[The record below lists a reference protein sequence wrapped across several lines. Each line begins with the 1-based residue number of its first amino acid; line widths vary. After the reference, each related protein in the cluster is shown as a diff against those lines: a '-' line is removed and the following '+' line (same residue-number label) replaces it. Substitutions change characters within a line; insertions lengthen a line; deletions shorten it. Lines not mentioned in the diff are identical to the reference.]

1 MCLKECIWLKI
12 LLFLKSD
19 STPASAFFVF
29 DFKESNFFYP
39 YPATKF
45 SRLFQPPRFFQLSR
59 LLSFEEFSNPSP
71 VYSNSPTIRHSRVGR
86 KVVPQRSLFIWPFNN
101 FRLLILF
108 SYARNTRDQSKHSPY
123 ISVIETVEH
132 LLPIDPSFVTITKPL
147 NDKIEETFWE
157 GLNWM
162 WKLFEIEGQKY
173 FKKPL
178 IISRSSKN
186 FICSV

>member
-1 MCLKECIWLKI
+1 MCLKECIWLNI

-45 SRLFQPPRFFQLSR
+45 SRLFQPPRFFQPSR

-86 KVVPQRSLFIWPFNN
+86 KVVPQRSLFIWPPRF
-101 FRLLILF
+101 FQPSRLLSFEEFPNPSPVYSNSPII
-108 SYARNTRDQSKHSPY
+108 RHSRVGRKVVP
-123 ISVIETVEH
+123 
-132 LLPIDPSFVTITKPL
+132 
-147 NDKIEETFWE
+147 
-157 GLNWM
+157 
-162 WKLFEIEGQKY
+162 
-173 FKKPL
+173 
-178 IISRSSKN
+178 
-186 FICSV
+186 

>member
-45 SRLFQPPRFFQLSR
+45 SRLFQPPRFFQPSR
-59 LLSFEEFSNPSP
+59 LLSFEEFSNSSP

-86 KVVPQRSLFIWPFNN
+86 KVVPQRSLFIWPPRF
-101 FRLLILF
+101 FQPSRLLSFEEFPNPSPVYSNSPII
-108 SYARNTRDQSKHSPY
+108 RHSRVGRKVVP
-123 ISVIETVEH
+123 
-132 LLPIDPSFVTITKPL
+132 
-147 NDKIEETFWE
+147 
-157 GLNWM
+157 
-162 WKLFEIEGQKY
+162 
-173 FKKPL
+173 
-178 IISRSSKN
+178 
-186 FICSV
+186 